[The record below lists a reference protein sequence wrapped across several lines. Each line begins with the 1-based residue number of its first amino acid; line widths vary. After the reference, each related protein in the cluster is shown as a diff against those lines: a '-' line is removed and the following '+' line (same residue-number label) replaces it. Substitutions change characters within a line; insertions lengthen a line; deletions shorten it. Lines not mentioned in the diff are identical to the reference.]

1 MFTMR
6 LSKCTEKSVGTVQE
20 GIKYQNT
27 SMFENKQ
34 IYGKRMT

>member
-6 LSKCTEKSVGTVQE
+6 LSTCTEKIAQE

-27 SMFENKQ
+27 TMYENKQ
-34 IYGKRMT
+34 VYGKRMT

>member
-6 LSKCTEKSVGTVQE
+6 LSTYTDERVQE

-34 IYGKRMT
+34 VYGERKT

>member
-1 MFTMR
+1 MFFRFTMR
-6 LSKCTEKSVGTVQE
+6 LSTYTEEKLQE

-34 IYGKRMT
+34 VYGKRMT